1 MPDTTIHIAQRMG
14 EVIEG
19 IESRRGQSYAHLAA
33 QLVGARILALEL
45 HAAVHNGAPEAM
57 LCALAATIDH
67 NLGRAI
73 VTAGVDL
80 GDISSLVQA
89 HEADRDDL
97 VQQLRAAAAG
107 AHAAPQPSPA
117 PPPPK
122 EASDG
127 EGSTPD

>member
-1 MPDTTIHIAQRMG
+1 MPDPTIHIAQRMG

-19 IESRRGQSYAHLAA
+19 IESRRGRIYAHLAA
-33 QLVGARILALEL
+33 QLVGARILAVEL
-45 HAAVHNGAPEAM
+45 HAAAHSGAPESM
-57 LCALAATIDH
+57 LCTLAAVIDH

-73 VTAGVDL
+73 VTAGVDP

-97 VQQLRAAAAG
+97 IQQLRAAAAG
-107 AHAAPQPSPA
+107 AHAAPQPRPT
-117 PPPPK
+117 PPPK

>member
-1 MPDTTIHIAQRMG
+1 MTAPAIHIAQRMG

-19 IESRRGQSYAHLAA
+19 IESRRGKPYAHLAA
-33 QLVGARILALEL
+33 QLAGARILAVQM
-45 HAAVHNGAPEAM
+45 HAAVHDRAPEAM
-57 LCALAATIDH
+57 LCALAAAIEH
-67 NLGRAI
+67 NLGRAF
-73 VTAGVDL
+73 VSAGLDA
-80 GDISSLVQA
+80 GDIASLVRA

-97 VQQLRAAAAG
+97 VQQLRAATAS